1 MKYIIFV
8 LLVSSF
14 IACGKKESRD
24 QSGARGGAVNNG
36 DVQDGDGNNTMTT
49 IWNHTDHHL
58 RIKKAGKQ
66 VLALTEGKCV
76 TVSEAELN
84 VLTIEEDDIGVG
96 FDDVICSN
104 MDQGETPC
112 AAGRK
117 VVEEAQDGDGWVLA
131 NYSGDEVC
139 NYSLQGAN

>member
-1 MKYIIFV
+1 MKYIIFL
-8 LLVSSF
+8 LLVSGF
-14 IACGKKESRD
+14 IACKPGSQSNKGGDVSESITNAD
-24 QSGARGGAVNNG
+24 GGAGV
-36 DVQDGDGNNTMTT
+36 TT

-76 TVSEAELN
+76 TLSAAELN

-96 FDDVICSN
+96 LDDVICSN

-112 AAGRK
+112 TAGRK